1 MLQIVLFLIAIGIAL
16 FLWQAFPAFKWVLA
30 GIATLIIL
38 VIALILYQGHMKVE
52 KAEREEKQRAEQIQ
66 SENQEAK
73 AKELAS
79 FEDSKLK
86 LKQIL
91 AGIESKEQSGQKLDE
106 QDLTTKAQVK
116 IWLEQVEK
124 NEADYK
130 AKH

>member
-16 FLWQAFPAFKWVLA
+16 FLWQAFPAFKWVVA

-38 VIALILYQGHMKVE
+38 VIALILSQSHMKVE

-66 SENQEAK
+66 LENQEAK

-91 AGIESKEQSGQKLDE
+91 AGIEGKEKSGQRLDE
-106 QDLTTKAQVK
+106 QDLTAKAQVK